1 MKIKRFSI
9 LLLLITISTLTLI
22 ISLRNASAQ
31 DYVKWS
37 LPEGAKM
44 RIGKGGIDDLQ
55 FSPDGTRLAVAG
67 AIGIWIY
74 DVHMGKE
81 LDLFTGHTSPVR
93 SVCFSPDGMTL
104 ASGSRDETIR
114 LWDVATGRHLN
125 TLTEHTDSVDSV
137 CFSPDGMTLASGT
150 RDETIRLWDAI
161 TGRHLNTLTG
171 HTDSVGSVCFSPD
184 GKTLASGTR
193 DGTILLWDM
202 PLVE

>member
-81 LDLFTGHTSPVR
+81 LKNSTYSLVIRALF
-93 SVCFSPDGMTL
+93 
-104 ASGSRDETIR
+104 
-114 LWDVATGRHLN
+114 VAYVFRRM
-125 TLTEHTDSVDSV
+125 V
-137 CFSPDGMTLASGT
+137 
-150 RDETIRLWDAI
+150 
-161 TGRHLNTLTG
+161 
-171 HTDSVGSVCFSPD
+171 
-184 GKTLASGTR
+184 
-193 DGTILLWDM
+193 
-202 PLVE
+202 

>member
-104 ASGSRDETIR
+104 ASGSWDKTIR
-114 LWDVATGRHLN
+114 LWDVATGK
-125 TLTEHTDSVDSV
+125 
-137 CFSPDGMTLASGT
+137 
-150 RDETIRLWDAI
+150 
-161 TGRHLNTLTG
+161 HLNTLTG
-171 HTDSVGSVCFSPD
+171 HTDRVASVCFSAGWYD
-184 GKTLASGTR
+184 ACEWEFGRNYTTMGCYHRETLEYTHWSYEPC
-193 DGTILLWDM
+193 W
-202 PLVE
+202 